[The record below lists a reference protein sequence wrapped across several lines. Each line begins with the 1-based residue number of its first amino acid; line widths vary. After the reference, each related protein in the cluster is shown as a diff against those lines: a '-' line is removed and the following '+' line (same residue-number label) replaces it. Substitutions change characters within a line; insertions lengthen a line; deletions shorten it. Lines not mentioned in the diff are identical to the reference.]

1 MCHSSIFD
9 TPRNCCC
16 IKKSFRYVL
25 SKSMFFSLQ
34 ISELEAKLKDIE
46 NFVGKDKQ
54 KLVCKSILIINNFN
68 HVKVITLTDTLFYN
82 GLVSSKNENQ
92 SVCVY

>member
-1 MCHSSIFD
+1 
-9 TPRNCCC
+9 
-16 IKKSFRYVL
+16 
-25 SKSMFFSLQ
+25 MFFSLQ

-46 NFVGKDKQ
+46 DFVGKDKQ

>member
-1 MCHSSIFD
+1 
-9 TPRNCCC
+9 
-16 IKKSFRYVL
+16 
-25 SKSMFFSLQ
+25 MFFSLQ

-82 GLVSSKNENQ
+82 GLVSSNNENQ

>member
-1 MCHSSIFD
+1 
-9 TPRNCCC
+9 
-16 IKKSFRYVL
+16 
-25 SKSMFFSLQ
+25 MFFSLQ

-68 HVKVITLTDTLFYN
+68 HVKVIALTDTLFYN

>member
-1 MCHSSIFD
+1 
-9 TPRNCCC
+9 
-16 IKKSFRYVL
+16 
-25 SKSMFFSLQ
+25 MFFSLQ

-54 KLVCKSILIINNFN
+54 KLVCKSILILNNFN

>member
-1 MCHSSIFD
+1 
-9 TPRNCCC
+9 
-16 IKKSFRYVL
+16 
-25 SKSMFFSLQ
+25 MFFSLQ

-54 KLVCKSILIINNFN
+54 KLVCKSILIINNFS

>member
-1 MCHSSIFD
+1 
-9 TPRNCCC
+9 
-16 IKKSFRYVL
+16 
-25 SKSMFFSLQ
+25 MFFSLQ

-54 KLVCKSILIINNFN
+54 KLVCKSILINNFN

>member
-1 MCHSSIFD
+1 
-9 TPRNCCC
+9 
-16 IKKSFRYVL
+16 
-25 SKSMFFSLQ
+25 MFFSLQ

-46 NFVGKDKQ
+46 DFVGKDKQ

-68 HVKVITLTDTLFYN
+68 HIKVITLTDTLFYN
-82 GLVSSKNENQ
+82 GLVSSNNENQ

>member
-1 MCHSSIFD
+1 
-9 TPRNCCC
+9 
-16 IKKSFRYVL
+16 
-25 SKSMFFSLQ
+25 MFFSLQ

-46 NFVGKDKQ
+46 DFVGKDKQ

-68 HVKVITLTDTLFYN
+68 HVKVITLTDTLFYS

>member
-1 MCHSSIFD
+1 
-9 TPRNCCC
+9 
-16 IKKSFRYVL
+16 
-25 SKSMFFSLQ
+25 MFFSLQ

-54 KLVCKSILIINNFN
+54 KLVCESILIINNFN

>member
-1 MCHSSIFD
+1 
-9 TPRNCCC
+9 
-16 IKKSFRYVL
+16 
-25 SKSMFFSLQ
+25 MFFSLQ

>member
-1 MCHSSIFD
+1 
-9 TPRNCCC
+9 
-16 IKKSFRYVL
+16 
-25 SKSMFFSLQ
+25 MFFSLQ

-54 KLVCKSILIINNFN
+54 KLVCKSIFIINNFN

>member
-1 MCHSSIFD
+1 
-9 TPRNCCC
+9 
-16 IKKSFRYVL
+16 
-25 SKSMFFSLQ
+25 MFFSLQ

-68 HVKVITLTDTLFYN
+68 HVKVITLTDTLFYS

>member
-1 MCHSSIFD
+1 
-9 TPRNCCC
+9 
-16 IKKSFRYVL
+16 
-25 SKSMFFSLQ
+25 MFFSLQ

-92 SVCVY
+92 